1 MLDERSDHRAGYAEI
16 ADVPLHYVGAGDLPP
31 IVLLHGFP
39 DFWCRAETTLSCRCP
54 RTRSTSNGGHHD

>member
-39 DFWCRAETTLSCRCP
+39 DFWCRAETTLFLSLSSNP
-54 RTRSTSNGGHHD
+54 FHQQWRSS